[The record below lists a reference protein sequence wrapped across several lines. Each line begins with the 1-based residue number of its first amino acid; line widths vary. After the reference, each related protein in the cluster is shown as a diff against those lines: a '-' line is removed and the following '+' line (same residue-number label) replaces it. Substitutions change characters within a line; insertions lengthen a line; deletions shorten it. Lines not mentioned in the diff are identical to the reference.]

1 MIASLSLLTGL
12 VIFALVMTVCAP
24 VLLVLLFI
32 RDYKKGEL
40 W

>member
-12 VIFALVMTVCAP
+12 VMFALVITVCAP
-24 VLLVLLFI
+24 VLLLVLFI